1 MSEKHT
7 RTCCRIHLIDD
18 HPVVRSGV
26 KTFLQEQ
33 PDFEVCGE
41 SAGPQEA
48 LAAVAKS
55 QPDLVLVDIGLGETS
70 GLDLIKNLRNHCE
83 RARIL
88 VLSMYDEAMYAERA
102 LRAGAH
108 GYVMKSEP
116 PGTILKAVR
125 QVLAGEVYTSSC
137 VASRLMR
144 RAVGAS
150 TGEQPS
156 PLANL
161 SDREL
166 EVFRMLG
173 QGLTTRE
180 IAATLHLSIK
190 TVETYREHLKRKL
203 NLENASQLIR
213 CAVEWAKE

>member
-1 MSEKHT
+1 MSDKHT
-7 RTCCRIHLIDD
+7 HTCSRIHLIDD
-18 HPVVRSGV
+18 HPVVRSGM
-26 KTFLQEQ
+26 KAFLNGE
-33 PDFEVCGE
+33 PDIEVCGE
-41 SAGPQEA
+41 SAGPQQA

-70 GLDLIKNLRNHCE
+70 GLDLIRNLRNHCE
-83 RARIL
+83 RTRIL

-102 LRAGAH
+102 LRAGGH

-116 PGTILKAVR
+116 PETILKAIR
-125 QVLAGEVYTSSC
+125 HVLAGEVYTSSG
-137 VASRLMR
+137 VASRLMK
-144 RAVGAS
+144 RAVGAGA
-150 TGEQPS
+150 GEQPS
-156 PLANL
+156 PLSSL

-180 IAATLHLSIK
+180 IANTLHLSIK

>member
-1 MSEKHT
+1 MSNKHT
-7 RTCCRIHLIDD
+7 HICSRIFLIDD

-26 KTFLQEQ
+26 KTFLEGQ

-48 LAAVAKS
+48 LAALAKT

-70 GLDLIKNLRNHCE
+70 GLDLIKNLRNLCGHT
-83 RARIL
+83 RIL

-116 PGTILKAVR
+116 PETILKAVR
-125 QVLAGEVYTSSC
+125 QVLAGEVYTSAS
-137 VASRLMR
+137 VSSRLVK
-144 RAVGAS
+144 RAVGAGA
-150 TGEQPS
+150 GEQPS
-156 PLANL
+156 PLSSL

-173 QGLTTRE
+173 QGMTTRE
-180 IAATLHLSIK
+180 IAASLHLSIK

-203 NLENASQLIR
+203 HLDNAAQLIR